1 MQGSKMGSKK
11 TSRFGT
17 PKTLLHKPKNPEEIK
32 LSQSLPNGHPRI
44 LAIRSALP
52 MAMLAKAA
60 PSVAMSELIP
70 GSPVEQQHLPPNGPS
85 R

>member
-1 MQGSKMGSKK
+1 MALRNSQDFEPFLSKHEVESI
-11 TSRFGT
+11 
-17 PKTLLHKPKNPEEIK
+17 NPIF
-32 LSQSLPNGHPRI
+32 PDHPIRI

-60 PSVAMSELIP
+60 PTVAVSELIP
-70 GSPVEQQHLPPNGPS
+70 GSPVGGEHQQLPQNGPS

>member
-1 MQGSKMGSKK
+1 M
-11 TSRFGT
+11 
-17 PKTLLHKPKNPEEIK
+17 
-32 LSQSLPNGHPRI
+32 LSHYLPNDLTRI

-70 GSPVEQQHLPPNGPS
+70 GSPVEQQHLPANCPS

>member
-1 MQGSKMGSKK
+1 MK
-11 TSRFGT
+11 T
-17 PKTLLHKPKNPEEIK
+17 N
-32 LSQSLPNGHPRI
+32 RI

-60 PSVAMSELIP
+60 PSVAMADIIP
-70 GSPVEQQHLPPNGPS
+70 EQQPNSEKQQQTFPENGPS